1 MEYSVLNSDIQA
13 INLKSGAVVVAKRNR
28 VDGRWLL
35 EIIDS
40 QELAYGVNSV
50 QTSRTVCT
58 IFEGG
63 LLCDSLAQ

>member
-1 MEYSVLNSDIQA
+1 MEYTLLKSDIQA
-13 INLKSGAVVVAKRNR
+13 INLQSGAVVVAKRNR

-35 EIIDS
+35 NIIDN
-40 QELAYGVNSV
+40 QEQAYGMNSV

-63 LLCDSLAQ
+63 LLCDDLER

>member
-1 MEYSVLNSDIQA
+1 MEYAVLNSDTQA
-13 INLKSGAVVVAKRNR
+13 VNLKSGAVVIAKRSR

-35 EIIDS
+35 EVIDG
-40 QELAYGVNSV
+40 QEMAHGVNSV

-63 LLCDSLAQ
+63 LLCDSLVQ

>member
-1 MEYSVLNSDIQA
+1 MEYAVLNGDVQA
-13 INLKSGAVVVAKRNR
+13 INLKSGAVVIAKRSR

-35 EIIDS
+35 EIIDG
-40 QELAYGVNSV
+40 QEQAYGVGGV

-63 LLCDSLAQ
+63 LLCDSLER

>member
-28 VDGRWLL
+28 VDDRWLL
-35 EIIDS
+35 EVIDG
-40 QELAYGVNSV
+40 QELAHGVNSV

-63 LLCDSLAQ
+63 LLCDSLAR